1 MADIATLG
9 IEVRSESLLR
19 AAQNLDRFA
28 GVTQRVEQ
36 RVQGFS
42 TGMTNMQGSIDR
54 LSNSVTNAGRVMSG
68 FNSALQ
74 VLGIG
79 VAANEMKNYADSW
92 TRMGNKIAAASQS
105 SGVQARSLIELRQGA
120 DNARSS
126 LDEYVDLYARIMRN
140 SKGVAKS
147 EQEVADAT
155 NIVSKA
161 FAVGGAAASEQAAGV
176 LQLGQALGSGFLQGD
191 ELRSIRENA
200 PVLAQAIADEFGTTI
215 AGLKDLGAEGKLTS
229 DRILKA
235 ILNARQQIDA
245 QFNKTSLTIE
255 QSLTLVKNGAT
266 QFIGAMDGI
275 TGSSRTITTS
285 LKGIADNFEY
295 VGNGILLAGGIAA
308 TKIFAPLIAQLGAST
323 LQQIKLTSTV
333 LEGNAV
339 MLNSRTA
346 ALLKANASK
355 QAALADQQA
364 AKAALDLA
372 RAEAVKTKATLEAAT
387 AQKGTIFAST
397 SMGKASSQQATSKH
411 ALAIS
416 DLTAK
421 EKAYAAATIIAA
433 NKTDIAD
440 KALKRASGTAKILG
454 GAMSIASKAMNFVG
468 GPIGATILAVGTAM
482 YYSAQK
488 AEEAHEKS
496 QKLQKVWDEMGYS
509 APLTAKNIDKISE
522 AIVRFNQGD
531 QFRHIQDSNKELDRL
546 LQKKSDRKASEDLP
560 VIGTALQGD
569 ELITKI
575 NQAKKVTAVTAED
588 KNALK
593 ILREQAELV
602 QKFPSLAGEAKQ
614 VLEGLLKTNVNS
626 NVADV
631 LRETISS
638 LDTIQTGLN
647 GLNFN
652 GFNRGLEQA
661 DHEFEFTMKS
671 WGKLLGEDKVNE
683 LNALEEQMKTTGM
696 SAEEFS
702 KKARNII
709 PQQGYS
715 YLLQSIDLIGKAFAN
730 ARKQAEET
738 EKVINR
744 IDQRRIE
751 VSVNL
756 TGIGYINDIMK
767 TAKNEEPLREANYEQ
782 LLADAK
788 KTKKQKD
795 IDAIKAQLNNGT
807 TVKYDSAKLTKEA
820 EEIYNTRQEA
830 KNAEKVAEQAE
841 HAAQREANA
850 YRDLIKS
857 GQDRVGQLELEAQVA
872 GKAGIAADTLRMKLE
887 LEQKATDKGRSI
899 TAKKREEIDKLVN
912 SYQKAAEATAK
923 AQLNAD
929 LSYRWRQM
937 GRSDID
943 QSVADTLKQ
952 YGLEENLNSVDAAN
966 IRLLETTNRNR
977 QAWQRFGDTAED
989 ALYRIIAGTDDWRSS
1004 LASLLPTLKDLVL
1017 QLAGLSDN
1025 KNSLGGLL
1033 GSYFTG
1039 GGGGFFASGGDK
1051 IFQAGVAQG
1060 FKSNSLANALAS
1072 GANGLFA
1079 QGGVFSPTAR
1089 LFAKGGAFFTNS
1101 IVDRPTPFRFADGDG
1116 FGNGLM
1122 GEAGPEA
1129 VMPLKRDARGSLG
1142 VAVNGWGRGAPAQQQ
1157 EQKTV
1162 VVHVEPSDYFDIRVK
1177 EIAEQV
1183 SQNNIRQF
1191 QENMPN
1197 IIGQTINEARMKNRM

>member
-42 TGMTNMQGSIDR
+42 TGMTNMQGSVNR
-54 LSNSVTNAGRVMSG
+54 LSNSVTNAGRVMTG

-105 SGVQARSLIELRQGA
+105 SGVQARSLIELRKGA

-147 EQEVADAT
+147 EQEVADVT

-200 PVLAQAIADEFGTTI
+200 PVLAQAVADEFGTTI
-215 AGLKDLGAEGKLTS
+215 AGLKDLGAKGELTS

-235 ILNARQQIDA
+235 ILNARQQIEA

-255 QSLTLVKNGAT
+255 QSLTLVKNAAT
-266 QFIGAMDGI
+266 QYIGTMDGV
-275 TGSSRTITTS
+275 TGASRVVSGT
-285 LKGIADNFEY
+285 LKAIADNFDY
-295 VGNGILLAGGIAA
+295 LGAAILVTAGVSAA
-308 TKIFAPLIAQLGAST
+308 KIFGPMIANMTGAAVE
-323 LQQIKLTSTV
+323 QVKLTAAII
-333 LEGNAV
+333 EGNAV

-346 ALLKANASK
+346 ALQKATYIRE
-355 QAALADQQA
+355 AALADQQA
-364 AKAALDLA
+364 AKATLDAASAERVRALA
-372 RAEAVKTKATLEAAT
+372 ALEAAKAGQLAGVT
-387 AQKGTIFAST
+387 HAQAAAQAVAASRAVSAAQVDLAAKT
-397 SMGKASSQQATSKH
+397 QVANRALLTQDIAMAKAS
-411 ALAIS
+411 
-416 DLTAK
+416 
-421 EKAYAAATIIAA
+421 AAG
-433 NKTDIAD
+433 
-440 KALKRASGTAKILG
+440 RV
-454 GAMSIASKAMNFVG
+454 VG
-468 GPIGATILAVGTAM
+468 GLRGILSKGLNVIGGPVGAGILAVSAAM
-482 YYSAQK
+482 YYSSK
-488 AEEAHEKS
+488 RAEEARQKS
-496 QKLQKVWDEMGYS
+496 EELRKVWNELGYS
-509 APLTAKNIDKISE
+509 APLAAANIDKITSSIAQMSLGARTAHLKDVRE
-522 AIVRFNQGD
+522 EIERITKNDPKSRFNDLPLVGEKRQDDEFSAVIKKANKARENTPEDTKAYYELRALFDLITRFPTEVYNADSALENWRKKNISQGLAETADDAVIAFDHLKQAMNDNFMFGGTLGLDKAKNQLEDLKNTVEGFRVSGLNDD
-531 QFRHIQDSNKELDRL
+531 QISQINILIDRL
-546 LQKKSDRKASEDLP
+546 EKGELTSQEFGTQLNKIKGIDAFSGLVTDLNNASNRF
-560 VIGTALQGD
+560 QF
-569 ELITKI
+569 
-575 NQAKKVTAVTAED
+575 AKEK
-588 KNALK
+588 
-593 ILREQAELV
+593 
-602 QKFPSLAGEAKQ
+602 
-614 VLEGLLKTNVNS
+614 
-626 NVADV
+626 
-631 LRETISS
+631 
-638 LDTIQTGLN
+638 
-647 GLNFN
+647 
-652 GFNRGLEQA
+652 
-661 DHEFEFTMKS
+661 
-671 WGKLLGEDKVNE
+671 
-683 LNALEEQMKTTGM
+683 
-696 SAEEFS
+696 AEEFKDALEKIKNKTINIAVNMTGTGLVDDAL
-702 KKARNII
+702 KKAKNDAII
-709 PQQGYS
+709 AQ
-715 YLLQSIDLIGKAFAN
+715 
-730 ARKQAEET
+730 E
-738 EKVINR
+738 
-744 IDQRRIE
+744 
-751 VSVNL
+751 
-756 TGIGYINDIMK
+756 
-767 TAKNEEPLREANYEQ
+767 NYEK
-782 LLADAK
+782 LLK
-788 KTKKQKD
+788 ESTKTPAEKRV
-795 IDAIKAQLNNGT
+795 DAIVPELLKDTSGT
-807 TVKYDSAKLTKEA
+807 LTDSPELRKMAETIDRNRQAAKHSDKT
-820 EEIYNTRQEA
+820 
-830 KNAEKVAEQAE
+830 
-841 HAAQREANA
+841 AQREADA

-857 GQDRVGQLELEAQVA
+857 GQDRIGQLELEAQVA
-872 GKAGIAADTLRMKLE
+872 GKAGVAADTLRMKLE

-989 ALYRIIAGTDDWRSS
+989 TLYRIIAGTDDWRSS
-1004 LASLLPTLKDLVL
+1004 LASLLPTIKDLVL

-1025 KNSLGGLL
+1025 KSSLGGLL

-1039 GGGGFFASGGDK
+1039 GGNGFFASGGDK

-1089 LFAKGGAFFTNS
+1089 LFAKGGAFTNS

-1142 VAVNGWGRGAPAQQQ
+1142 IAVNAWGRGAPTQQTQ

-1162 VVHVEPSDYFDIRVK
+1162 VVHVEPSDYFDVRVK

>member
-19 AAQNLDRFA
+19 ASQNLDKFA

-42 TGMTNMQGSIDR
+42 TGMTSMQGSVNR

-105 SGVQARSLIELRQGA
+105 SGVQARSLIELRKGA

-147 EQEVADAT
+147 EQEVADVT

-200 PVLAQAIADEFGTTI
+200 PVLAQAVADEFGTTI

-235 ILNARQQIDA
+235 ILNARQQIEA

-255 QSLTLVKNGAT
+255 QSLTLVKNAAT
-266 QFIGAMDGI
+266 QYIGTMDGV
-275 TGSSRTITTS
+275 TGSSRVVSGT
-285 LKGIADNFEY
+285 LKAIADNFDY
-295 VGNGILLAGGIAA
+295 LGDAVLVVSGVIASKLIGKFAQSAGE
-308 TKIFAPLIAQLGAST
+308 
-323 LQQIKLTSTV
+323 QIKLTAAL

-339 MLNSRTA
+339 MLNGRTA
-346 ALLKANASK
+346 ALQKATYIRE
-355 QAALADQQA
+355 AALADQQA
-364 AKAALDLA
+364 AKATLDA
-372 RAEAVKTKATLEAAT
+372 ASAERVRAVAALEAAKAGQLAGVT
-387 AQKGTIFAST
+387 HAQAAAQAVAASRAVSAAQVDLAAKT
-397 SMGKASSQQATSKH
+397 QVANRALLTQDIAMAKAS
-411 ALAIS
+411 
-416 DLTAK
+416 
-421 EKAYAAATIIAA
+421 AAG
-433 NKTDIAD
+433 
-440 KALKRASGTAKILG
+440 RV
-454 GAMSIASKAMNFVG
+454 VG
-468 GPIGATILAVGTAM
+468 GLRGILSKGLNVIGGPVGAGILAVSAAM
-482 YYSAQK
+482 YYSSK
-488 AEEAHEKS
+488 RAEEARQKS
-496 QKLQKVWDEMGYS
+496 EELRKVWNELGYS
-509 APLTAKNIDKISE
+509 APLAAANIDKITSSI
-522 AIVRFNQGD
+522 AQMSLGARTAHLKDVREEIE
-531 QFRHIQDSNKELDRL
+531 RIT
-546 LQKKSDRKASEDLP
+546 KSDRGQGLNNLPLIGEKKQDDEFESVLKKANKARENTPEDAKAFHELRDLFDLIRRFP
-560 VIGTALQGD
+560 TEVYKADAALENWRKKNISQGLAETADDAVIAVDHLKQAMNDNYMFGGTLGLDKAKSQLE
-569 ELITKI
+569 EL
-575 NQAKKVTAVTAED
+575 KKTVEGFRVSGLND
-588 KNALK
+588 DQIIQINALIDRLQKGELTSQEFGTQLNK
-593 ILREQAELV
+593 IKGIDAFSGLV
-602 QKFPSLAGEAKQ
+602 TDLNSASNRFQFAK
-614 VLEGLLKTNVNS
+614 EK
-626 NVADV
+626 
-631 LRETISS
+631 
-638 LDTIQTGLN
+638 
-647 GLNFN
+647 
-652 GFNRGLEQA
+652 
-661 DHEFEFTMKS
+661 
-671 WGKLLGEDKVNE
+671 
-683 LNALEEQMKTTGM
+683 
-696 SAEEFS
+696 AEEF
-702 KKARNII
+702 KDALEKIKNKTINIAVNMT
-709 PQQGYS
+709 GTG
-715 YLLQSIDLIGKAFAN
+715 LVGDALKDAKNDLII
-730 ARKQAEET
+730 AE
-738 EKVINR
+738 
-744 IDQRRIE
+744 
-751 VSVNL
+751 
-756 TGIGYINDIMK
+756 G
-767 TAKNEEPLREANYEQ
+767 NYET
-782 LLADAK
+782 LLKDAS
-788 KTKKQKD
+788 KTEAEKRE
-795 IDAIKAQLNNGT
+795 DAIVQELLKNSSKTLT
-807 TVKYDSAKLTKEA
+807 DSPELRKMAKTIDRK
-820 EEIYNTRQEA
+820 RQEA
-830 KNAEKVAEQAE
+830 KHSDKT
-841 HAAQREANA
+841 AQREADA

-872 GKAGIAADTLRMKLE
+872 GKAGVAADTLRMKLE

-1004 LASLLPTLKDLVL
+1004 LASLLPTIKDLVL

-1025 KNSLGGLL
+1025 KSSLGGLL

-1039 GGGGFFASGGDK
+1039 GGNGFFASGGDK

-1060 FKSNSLANALAS
+1060 FKSNSLANALAT

-1089 LFAKGGAFFTNS
+1089 LFAKGGAFTNS
-1101 IVDRPTPFRFADGDG
+1101 IVDRPTPFKFADGDG

-1142 VAVNGWGRGAPAQQQ
+1142 IAVNGWGRGAPAQQQ
-1157 EQKTV
+1157 QEQKTV
-1162 VVHVEPSDYFDIRVK
+1162 VVQVEPSDYFDVRVK

-1183 SQNNIRQF
+1183 SQNNIRQYH
-1191 QENMPN
+1191 ENLPN
-1197 IIGQTINEARMKNRM
+1197 TIGQTINEARNKNRM

>member
-19 AAQNLDRFA
+19 ASQNLDRFA

-42 TGMTNMQGSIDR
+42 TGMTSMQGSVNR
-54 LSNSVTNAGRVMSG
+54 LSNSVTNAGRVMNG

-105 SGVQARSLIELRQGA
+105 SGVQARSLIELRKGA

-147 EQEVADAT
+147 EQEVADVT

-200 PVLAQAIADEFGTTI
+200 PVLAQAVADEFGTTI

-235 ILNARQQIDA
+235 ILNARQQIEA

-255 QSLTLVKNGAT
+255 QSLTLVKNAAT
-266 QFIGAMDGI
+266 QYVGSMDKAIGASRLVTTGI
-275 TGSSRTITTS
+275 
-285 LKGIADNFEY
+285 KAIADNFDY
-295 VGNGILLAGGIAA
+295 LGNAMLLVAGVAA
-308 TKIFAPLIAQLGAST
+308 SKLIGKLGQSAIE
-323 LQQIKLTSTV
+323 QVKLTAAV
-333 LEGNAV
+333 VEGNAV

-346 ALLKANASK
+346 ALQKATYIRE
-355 QAALADQQA
+355 AALADQQA
-364 AKAALDLA
+364 AKATLDA
-372 RAEAVKTKATLEAAT
+372 ASAERVRAVAALEAAKAGQLVGVTQVEASAQVVAASRAVSAAQVDLAART
-387 AQKGTIFAST
+387 A
-397 SMGKASSQQATSKH
+397 
-411 ALAIS
+411 
-416 DLTAK
+416 
-421 EKAYAAATIIAA
+421 
-433 NKTDIAD
+433 IAD
-440 KALKRASGTAKILG
+440 RALLSEQAAMAGATRSARVLG

-468 GPIGATILAVGTAM
+468 GPIGVGILAVGTAL
-482 YYSAQK
+482 YYVSEQARQAQERSDRY
-488 AEEAHEKS
+488 A
-496 QKLQKVWDEMGYS
+496 
-509 APLTAKNIDKISE
+509 E
-522 AIVRFNQGD
+522 AIRRAGADTEKAKDLIKNAGRELFNVDGITTQIEAIEKAKQAAQELNKIKEQVSGEILTYD
-531 QFRHIQDSNKELDRL
+531 IQINGNELMPNRYSGLIDEIIKL
-546 LQKKSDRKASEDLP
+546 KK
-560 VIGTALQGD
+560 
-569 ELITKI
+569 
-575 NQAKKVTAVTAED
+575 TAED
-588 KNALK
+588 TTIPIEALEK
-593 ILREQAELV
+593 AANQLGMQN
-602 QKFPSLAGEAKQ
+602 PNM
-614 VLEGLLKTNVNS
+614 EG
-626 NVADV
+626 
-631 LRETISS
+631 
-638 LDTIQTGLN
+638 
-647 GLNFN
+647 
-652 GFNRGLEQA
+652 
-661 DHEFEFTMKS
+661 
-671 WGKLLGEDKVNE
+671 
-683 LNALEEQMKTTGM
+683 LNALLIKIIELGKHARIAAGAVDSLNEKANSLDGQMFG
-696 SAEEFS
+696 
-702 KKARNII
+702 
-709 PQQGYS
+709 P
-715 YLLQSIDLIGKAFAN
+715 SIDGFLSNQKMD
-730 ARKQAEET
+730 EY
-738 EKVINR
+738 V
-744 IDQRRIE
+744 
-751 VSVNL
+751 
-756 TGIGYINDIMK
+756 
-767 TAKNEEPLREANYEQ
+767 
-782 LLADAK
+782 
-788 KTKKQKD
+788 KKQKEFNSLSKDERD
-795 IDAIKAQLNNGT
+795 IRHRAKIIQQKASADGLTLDDEHARTLAIDEKERDKRDAASK
-807 TVKYDSAKLTKEA
+807 KSAKFSQHEA
-820 EEIYNTRQEA
+820 D
-830 KNAEKVAEQAE
+830 
-841 HAAQREANA
+841 A

-872 GKAGIAADTLRMKLE
+872 GKAGVAADTLRMKLE

-1004 LASLLPTLKDLVL
+1004 LASLLPTIKDLVL

-1025 KNSLGGLL
+1025 KSSLGGLL

-1039 GGGGFFASGGDK
+1039 GGNGFFASGGDK

-1060 FKSNSLANALAS
+1060 FKSNSLANALAT

-1089 LFAKGGAFFTNS
+1089 LFAKGGAFTNS
-1101 IVDRPTPFRFADGDG
+1101 IVDRPTPFKFADGDG

-1142 VAVNGWGRGAPAQQQ
+1142 IAVNGWGRGAPAQQQ
-1157 EQKTV
+1157 QEQKTV
-1162 VVHVEPSDYFDIRVK
+1162 VVQVEPSDYFDVRVK

-1183 SQNNIRQF
+1183 SQNNIRQYH
-1191 QENMPN
+1191 ENLPN
-1197 IIGQTINEARMKNRM
+1197 TIGQTINEARNKNRM

>member
-42 TGMTNMQGSIDR
+42 TGMTSMQGSVNR
-54 LSNSVTNAGRVMSG
+54 LSNSVTNAGRVMNG

-105 SGVQARSLIELRQGA
+105 SGVQARSLIELRKGA

-235 ILNARQQIDA
+235 ILNARQQIEA
-245 QFNKTSLTIE
+245 QFNKTSTTIE
-255 QSLTLVKNGAT
+255 QSLTLVKNAAT
-266 QFIGAMDGI
+266 QYVGSMDKAIGASRLVTTGI
-275 TGSSRTITTS
+275 
-285 LKGIADNFEY
+285 KAIADNFDY
-295 VGNGILLAGGIAA
+295 LGNAMLLVAGVAA
-308 TKIFAPLIAQLGAST
+308 SKLIGKLGQSAIE
-323 LQQIKLTSTV
+323 QVKLTAAII
-333 LEGNAV
+333 EGNAV

-346 ALLKANASK
+346 ALQKATYIRE
-355 QAALADQQA
+355 AALADQIA
-364 AKAALDLA
+364 A
-372 RAEAVKTKATLEAAT
+372 KATLEAANAERVRAVT
-387 AQKGTIFAST
+387 ALEAAKAGTLVGVTQVEASAQVVA
-397 SMGKASSQQATSKH
+397 ASRAVSAAQVD
-411 ALAIS
+411 LAAK
-416 DLTAK
+416 TA
-421 EKAYAAATIIAA
+421 
-433 NKTDIAD
+433 IAD
-440 KALKRASGTAKILG
+440 RALLSEQAAMAGATRSARVLG

-468 GPIGATILAVGTAM
+468 GPIGVGILAVGTAL
-482 YYSAQK
+482 YYVSEQARQAQERSDRYAEAIRRAGADTEK
-488 AEEAHEKS
+488 AKDLIKNAGKELFNIDGIQTRVEAVEKEKQATRELS
-496 QKLQKVWDEMGYS
+496 DIYNDMS
-509 APLTAKNIDKISE
+509 NNIAVFSDKISGGLGLE
-522 AIVRFNQGD
+522 ALDENPYQPLLDKLDQLKTKAEDTSLPIEKLRSEAQAIVDEYPEMNGLNALILKIMSLGEEARLAADSIKSIQEKAASLGGGMFGPTIEDYNKGQKIEEYVKQQKAFNALP
-531 QFRHIQDSNKELDRL
+531 KEERD
-546 LQKKSDRKASEDLP
+546 LQKKTQAILAKAKADGQPINEFYARELA
-560 VIGTALQGD
+560 ID
-569 ELITKI
+569 ET
-575 NQAKKVTAVTAED
+575 ERD
-588 KNALK
+588 KRDA
-593 ILREQAELV
+593 A
-602 QKFPSLAGEAKQ
+602 
-614 VLEGLLKTNVNS
+614 
-626 NVADV
+626 
-631 LRETISS
+631 
-638 LDTIQTGLN
+638 
-647 GLNFN
+647 
-652 GFNRGLEQA
+652 
-661 DHEFEFTMKS
+661 
-671 WGKLLGEDKVNE
+671 
-683 LNALEEQMKTTGM
+683 
-696 SAEEFS
+696 S
-702 KKARNII
+702 KK
-709 PQQGYS
+709 
-715 YLLQSIDLIGKAFAN
+715 
-730 ARKQAEET
+730 
-738 EKVINR
+738 
-744 IDQRRIE
+744 
-751 VSVNL
+751 
-756 TGIGYINDIMK
+756 
-767 TAKNEEPLREANYEQ
+767 
-782 LLADAK
+782 
-788 KTKKQKD
+788 
-795 IDAIKAQLNNGT
+795 
-807 TVKYDSAKLTKEA
+807 SAKFSQHEA
-820 EEIYNTRQEA
+820 D
-830 KNAEKVAEQAE
+830 
-841 HAAQREANA
+841 A

-872 GKAGIAADTLRMKLE
+872 GKAGVAADTLRMKLE

-952 YGLEENLNSVDAAN
+952 YGLEENLNSIDAAN

-989 ALYRIIAGTDDWRSS
+989 TLYRIIAGTDDWRNS
-1004 LASLLPTLKDLVL
+1004 LASLLPTIKDLVL

-1025 KNSLGGLL
+1025 KSSLGGLL

-1039 GGGGFFASGGDK
+1039 GGSGFFASGGDK

-1060 FKSNSLANALAS
+1060 FKSNSLANALAT

-1089 LFAKGGAFFTNS
+1089 LFAKGGAFTNS
-1101 IVDRPTPFRFADGDG
+1101 IVDRPTPFKFADGDG

-1142 VAVNGWGRGAPAQQQ
+1142 IAVNGWRRGAPTQQTQ

-1162 VVHVEPSDYFDIRVK
+1162 VVHVEPSDYFDVRVK

-1183 SQNNIRQF
+1183 SQNNIRQYH
-1191 QENMPN
+1191 ENLPN
-1197 IIGQTINEARMKNRM
+1197 TIGQTINEARMKNRM

>member
-42 TGMTNMQGSIDR
+42 TGMTSMQGSVNR
-54 LSNSVTNAGRVMSG
+54 LSNSVTNAGRVMNG

-200 PVLAQAIADEFGTTI
+200 PVLAQAVADEFGTTI

-235 ILNARQQIDA
+235 ILNARQQIEA

-255 QSLTLVKNGAT
+255 QSLTLIKNAAT
-266 QFIGAMDGI
+266 QYVGSMDKAIGASRLVTTGI
-275 TGSSRTITTS
+275 
-285 LKGIADNFEY
+285 KAIADNFDY
-295 VGNGILLAGGIAA
+295 LGNAMLLVAGVAA
-308 TKIFAPLIAQLGAST
+308 SKLIGKLGQSAIE
-323 LQQIKLTSTV
+323 QVKLTAAV
-333 LEGNAV
+333 VEGNAV

-346 ALLKANASK
+346 ALQKATYIRE
-355 QAALADQQA
+355 AALADQIA
-364 AKAALDLA
+364 A
-372 RAEAVKTKATLEAAT
+372 KATLEAANAERVRAVAALEAAKAGTLVGVTQVEASAQVVAASRAVSAAQVDLAAKT
-387 AQKGTIFAST
+387 A
-397 SMGKASSQQATSKH
+397 
-411 ALAIS
+411 
-416 DLTAK
+416 
-421 EKAYAAATIIAA
+421 
-433 NKTDIAD
+433 IAD
-440 KALKRASGTAKILG
+440 RALLSEQAAMAGATRSARVLG

-468 GPIGATILAVGTAM
+468 GPIGVGILAVGTAL
-482 YYSAQK
+482 YYVSEQARQAQERSDRYAEAIRRAGADTEK
-488 AEEAHEKS
+488 AKDLIKNAGKELFNIDGIKTRVEAVEKEKQATRELS
-496 QKLQKVWDEMGYS
+496 DIYNDMS
-509 APLTAKNIDKISE
+509 NNIAVFSDKISGGLGLE
-522 AIVRFNQGD
+522 ALDETPYQPLLDKLDQLKTKAEDTSLPIEKLRSEAQAIVDEYPEMNGLNALILKIMSLGEEARFAAD
-531 QFRHIQDSNKELDRL
+531 SIKSIQEKAASLGGGMFGPTIEDYKKGQKMEEYVKQQKAFNALPKEERD
-546 LQKKSDRKASEDLP
+546 LQKKTQAILAKAKADGQQINEFYARELA
-560 VIGTALQGD
+560 ID
-569 ELITKI
+569 ET
-575 NQAKKVTAVTAED
+575 ERD
-588 KNALK
+588 KRDA
-593 ILREQAELV
+593 A
-602 QKFPSLAGEAKQ
+602 
-614 VLEGLLKTNVNS
+614 
-626 NVADV
+626 
-631 LRETISS
+631 
-638 LDTIQTGLN
+638 
-647 GLNFN
+647 
-652 GFNRGLEQA
+652 
-661 DHEFEFTMKS
+661 
-671 WGKLLGEDKVNE
+671 
-683 LNALEEQMKTTGM
+683 
-696 SAEEFS
+696 S
-702 KKARNII
+702 KK
-709 PQQGYS
+709 
-715 YLLQSIDLIGKAFAN
+715 
-730 ARKQAEET
+730 
-738 EKVINR
+738 
-744 IDQRRIE
+744 
-751 VSVNL
+751 
-756 TGIGYINDIMK
+756 
-767 TAKNEEPLREANYEQ
+767 
-782 LLADAK
+782 
-788 KTKKQKD
+788 
-795 IDAIKAQLNNGT
+795 
-807 TVKYDSAKLTKEA
+807 SAKFSQHEA
-820 EEIYNTRQEA
+820 D
-830 KNAEKVAEQAE
+830 
-841 HAAQREANA
+841 A

-857 GQDRVGQLELEAQVA
+857 GQDRIGQLELEAQVA
-872 GKAGIAADTLRMKLE
+872 GKAGVAADTLRMKLE
-887 LEQKATDKGRSI
+887 LEQKATEKGRSI

-923 AQLNAD
+923 AQLNEDMA
-929 LSYRWRQM
+929 YRWRQM

-1039 GGGGFFASGGDK
+1039 GMGGNSSLMSRYGGMT
-1051 IFQAGVAQG
+1051 
-1060 FKSNSLANALAS
+1060 
-1072 GANGLFA
+1072 GLFA
-1079 QGGVFSPTAR
+1079 KGSAFTPYGQVA
-1089 LFAKGGAFFTNS
+1089 LFAKGGAFTNS
-1101 IVDRPTPFRFADGDG
+1101 IFDRPTPFKFADGDG
-1116 FGNGLM
+1116 FGNGIM

-1129 VMPLKRDARGSLG
+1129 VVPLKRDARGSLG
-1142 VAVNGWGRGAPAQQQ
+1142 IAVNGWGRGAPAQQTQ

-1162 VVHVEPSDYFDIRVK
+1162 VVHVEPSDYFDVK
-1177 EIAEQV
+1177 VREIAEQV
-1183 SQNNIRQF
+1183 SQNNIRQYH
-1191 QENMPN
+1191 ENLPN
-1197 IIGQTINEARMKNRM
+1197 TIGQTINEAQNKNRM

>member
-42 TGMTNMQGSIDR
+42 TGITSMQGSMNR
-54 LSNSVTNAGRVMSG
+54 LSNSVTNAGRVMNG

-105 SGVQARSLIELRQGA
+105 SGVQARSLIELRKGA

-147 EQEVADAT
+147 EQEIADVT

-200 PVLAQAIADEFGTTI
+200 PVLAQAVADEFGTTI

-235 ILNARQQIDA
+235 ILNARQQIEA

-255 QSLTLVKNGAT
+255 QSLTLVKNAAT
-266 QFIGAMDGI
+266 QYIGTMDGV
-275 TGSSRTITTS
+275 TGSSRVVSGT
-285 LKGIADNFEY
+285 LKAIADNFDY
-295 VGNGILLAGGIAA
+295 LGDAVLVVSGVIASKLIGKFAQSAGE
-308 TKIFAPLIAQLGAST
+308 
-323 LQQIKLTSTV
+323 QIKLTAAL

-339 MLNSRTA
+339 MLNGRTA
-346 ALLKANASK
+346 ALQKATYIRE
-355 QAALADQQA
+355 AALADQQA
-364 AKAALDLA
+364 TKAALDLA
-372 RAEAVKTKATLEAAT
+372 KAEAVKTKATLEAAT
-387 AQKGTIFAST
+387 AQKGAIFAST
-397 SMGKASSQQATSKH
+397 SMGKASLQQAISNH

-421 EKAYAAATIIAA
+421 EKAFAAATVTA
-433 NKTDIAD
+433 NRALLTQDIAMA
-440 KALKRASGTAKILG
+440 KASAAGRV
-454 GAMSIASKAMNFVG
+454 VG
-468 GPIGATILAVGTAM
+468 GLRGILSKGLNVIGGPVGAGILAVSAAM
-482 YYSAQK
+482 YYSSK
-488 AEEAHEKS
+488 RAEEARQKS
-496 QKLQKVWDEMGYS
+496 EELRKVWNELGYS
-509 APLTAKNIDKISE
+509 APLAAANIDKITSSI
-522 AIVRFNQGD
+522 AQMSLGARTAHLKDVREEIE
-531 QFRHIQDSNKELDRL
+531 RIT
-546 LQKKSDRKASEDLP
+546 KSDRGQGLNNLPLIGEKKQDDEFESVLKKANKARENTPEDAKAFHELRDLFDLIRRFPTEVYKADSALENWRKKNISQGLAETADDAVIAFDHLKQAMNDNFMFGGTMGLDKAKSQLEDLKKT
-560 VIGTALQGD
+560 VERYRISGLDDDQISQINTLIDQLEKGDLTSQEFGTKLTEIKGIDAFSGLVTDLNSASNSFQF
-569 ELITKI
+569 
-575 NQAKKVTAVTAED
+575 AKEK
-588 KNALK
+588 
-593 ILREQAELV
+593 
-602 QKFPSLAGEAKQ
+602 
-614 VLEGLLKTNVNS
+614 
-626 NVADV
+626 
-631 LRETISS
+631 
-638 LDTIQTGLN
+638 
-647 GLNFN
+647 
-652 GFNRGLEQA
+652 
-661 DHEFEFTMKS
+661 
-671 WGKLLGEDKVNE
+671 
-683 LNALEEQMKTTGM
+683 
-696 SAEEFS
+696 AEEFKDALEKIKNKTINIAVNMTGTGLVDDAL
-702 KKARNII
+702 KKAKNDAII
-709 PQQGYS
+709 AQ
-715 YLLQSIDLIGKAFAN
+715 
-730 ARKQAEET
+730 E
-738 EKVINR
+738 
-744 IDQRRIE
+744 
-751 VSVNL
+751 
-756 TGIGYINDIMK
+756 
-767 TAKNEEPLREANYEQ
+767 NYEK
-782 LLADAK
+782 LLK
-788 KTKKQKD
+788 ESTKTPAEKRV
-795 IDAIKAQLNNGT
+795 DAIVPELLKDTSGT
-807 TVKYDSAKLTKEA
+807 LKDSPELRKMAK
-820 EEIYNTRQEA
+820 IIDRNRQAA
-830 KNAEKVAEQAE
+830 KHSDKT
-841 HAAQREANA
+841 AQREADA

-857 GQDRVGQLELEAQVA
+857 GQDRIGQLELEAQVA
-872 GKAGIAADTLRMKLE
+872 GKAGVAADTLRMKLE

-952 YGLEENLNSVDAAN
+952 YGLEENLNSIDAAN
-966 IRLLETTNRNR
+966 IRLLETTKRNQ

-989 ALYRIIAGTDDWRSS
+989 ALYRMISGTDDWRSS

-1039 GGGGFFASGGDK
+1039 GGNGFFASGGDK

-1089 LFAKGGAFFTNS
+1089 LFAKGGAFTNS
-1101 IVDRPTPFRFADGDG
+1101 IVDRPTPFKFADGDG

-1142 VAVNGWGRGAPAQQQ
+1142 IAVNGWGRSAPAQQPQ

-1162 VVHVEPSDYFDIRVK
+1162 VVHVEPSDYFDVRVK